1 MPAVRSELENQSYL
15 ALLCGA
21 GQLDDGTPVLLHLWL
36 VMMRQPGEYG
46 GNGTITMQGY
56 CTVPAGTRHFS
67 GVLWQGAGIC
77 RMCSR
82 TLNPA

>member
-56 CTVPAGTRHFS
+56 ALFLPVHVISVEFYGKVREFVVCVHGP
-67 GVLWQGAGIC
+67 
-77 RMCSR
+77 
-82 TLNPA
+82 